1 MATIYE
7 VSKLAGVSLAT
18 VSRVMNNS
26 TKVTA
31 KTQQKVEAA
40 MRQLGYRPN
49 TIAQSLASKRSNAV
63 GVLVPELHGPFFS
76 VVLGAIEEE
85 LREHGKHV
93 IITAG
98 HSDAQQEKAG
108 IEFLESRRCDALILY
123 VFEVTD
129 DYIRSLRRLSIP
141 VVLISRSVSGMADDC
156 ITLDNQLG
164 GYLATRS
171 LLEAGHR
178 EVASIT
184 GPLWKNDSRD
194 RFDGYKK
201 ALEEYG
207 VQVDPR
213 LVYEGDYEENSGR
226 RGMQQLLGEGVPFTA
241 LFCAN
246 DEMAAGAIAVARSH
260 SIAIPDDLSI
270 VGYDN
275 VNFTRYMNPQLST
288 VDYPIEQM
296 GRMAAR
302 CVLRDTYGHEN
313 LDIHYRF
320 EPQLIQRDSIAEPR
334 RGKT

>member
-18 VSRVMNNS
+18 VSRVMNDS
-26 TKVTA
+26 DKVRA
-31 KTQQKVEAA
+31 KTRQKVEAA

-63 GVLVPELHGPFFS
+63 GILVPELHGPFFG
-76 VVLGAIEEE
+76 VLLGAIENE

-98 HSDAQQEKAG
+98 HSDAEREKAG

-129 DYIRSLRRLSIP
+129 DYILSLSELSIP

-156 ITLDNQLG
+156 VTLDNQLG
-164 GYLATRS
+164 GYVATRA
-171 LLEAGHR
+171 LLELGHR
-178 EVASIT
+178 EVACIT
-184 GPLWKNDSRD
+184 GPLWKNDARD
-194 RFDGYKK
+194 RFEGYKN
-201 ALEEYG
+201 ALEEFG
-207 VQVDPR
+207 VEFDPR
-213 LVYEGDYEENSGR
+213 LVAEGDYEEASGR
-226 RGMQQLLGEGVPFTA
+226 SSMEQLLGAGVPFSA

-260 SIAIPDDLSI
+260 SIVIPDDLSI

-275 VNFTRYMNPQLST
+275 VNFARYMNPQLST
-288 VDYPIEQM
+288 VDYPIEEM

-313 LDIHYRF
+313 LDIRYRF
-320 EPQLIQRDSIAEPR
+320 EPQLIRRDSIAEPR
-334 RGKT
+334 PVKT